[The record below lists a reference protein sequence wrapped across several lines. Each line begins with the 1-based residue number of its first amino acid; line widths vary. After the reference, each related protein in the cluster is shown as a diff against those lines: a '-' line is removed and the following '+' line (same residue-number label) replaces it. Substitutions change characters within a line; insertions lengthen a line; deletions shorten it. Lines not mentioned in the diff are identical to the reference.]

1 MAIFPSGRRRT
12 PGPAAAGVLILG
24 VALLER
30 PGKSVSRLIVFG
42 ALRPYVALRHR
53 DFRRL
58 VATQLLSATGSQMQ
72 VVAINWHVYL
82 LTRSPLALGFV
93 GLTRVV
99 PIIAFS
105 LWGGLLADRLDRRK
119 LMATTQSAMTVVAL
133 VLAAVTFLHRESLW
147 IIYALNA
154 LSAAAVA
161 FDGPSRQALL
171 PRLVPAEELS
181 GALSLNFAAFQIA
194 MISGPALSGIIIAG
208 TGAGM
213 VPRAPLPP
221 GVAIHTTGLAWIYL
235 LNALSFLGV
244 IGALLTMRTSGKVIE
259 SQAPSHPLHAL
270 QEGLRFVFTTPLI
283 VWTMALDFLATFFS
297 GAMSLLP
304 IFADQI
310 LKVGASGYGFL
321 VSAPAVGALA
331 GSVWT
336 SVRPLPARQ
345 GKVFLWAVGAY
356 GAATVV
362 FGLSRSFPLTL
373 AALAATGLADA
384 ISTVIRQTLRQLI
397 TPDALRGRMTSV
409 NMIFFMGGPQLGE
422 VEAGVVAA
430 LFGATA
436 SVVSGGIATIGI
448 AAAVAW
454 KARAL
459 RDYGGPR
466 ASGPSV
472 RRAAESATP
481 PQAGLP
487 ES

>member
-1 MAIFPSGRRRT
+1 M
-12 PGPAAAGVLILG
+12 
-24 VALLER
+24 
-30 PGKSVSRLIVFG
+30 
-42 ALRPYVALRHR
+42 RPYVALRHR

-58 VATQLLSATGSQMQ
+58 VATQLFSSTGSQMQ
-72 VVAINWHVYL
+72 VVAINWHVYV

-93 GLTRVV
+93 GLTRVL
-99 PIIAFS
+99 PIIVFS

-119 LMATTQSAMTVVAL
+119 TMATTQSAMTVVAL
-133 VLAAVTFLHRESLW
+133 ALAAVTFLHRESLW

-171 PRLVPAEELS
+171 PRLVPPEELS
-181 GALSLNFAAFQIA
+181 GALSLNFSAFQIS
-194 MISGPALSGIIIAG
+194 MISGPALSGLIIAG
-208 TGAGM
+208 SGAG
-213 VPRAPLPP
+213 L
-221 GVAIHTTGLAWIYL
+221 VARGPSSAAIPISTTGLAWIYL
-235 LNALSFLGV
+235 LNAVSFLGV
-244 IGALLTMRTSGKVIE
+244 IGALLTMRTSGRVVAT
-259 SQAPSHPLHAL
+259 SGAPAHPLRAL

-297 GAMSLLP
+297 GAQSLLP
-304 IFADQI
+304 IFADQV

-321 VSAPAVGALA
+321 VSAPAVGALT

-336 SVRPLPARQ
+336 SLRPLPTRQ
-345 GKVFLWAVGAY
+345 GKVFLWSVAAY

-422 VEAGVVAA
+422 FEAGAVAA
-430 LFGATA
+430 LFGASV
-436 SVVSGGIATIGI
+436 SVVSGGVATVAIVAWI
-448 AAAVAW
+448 AW

-459 RDYGGPR
+459 REYDQFRVLGL
-466 ASGPSV
+466 ASRPVRPQNAARPPGPSG
-472 RRAAESATP
+472 T
-481 PQAGLP
+481 
-487 ES
+487 